1 MDKYAGSKIA
11 KTLYLKPRTNMKNY
25 EVDFSKQYGN
35 SKTRLLKLGSIIYFD
50 VLKTPHLNY
59 SRVG

>member
-1 MDKYAGSKIA
+1 VILLIMDKYAGSKIA

-35 SKTRLLKLGSIIYFD
+35 PKTRLKKLGSII
-50 VLKTPHLNY
+50 VRHAWRLTWW
-59 SRVG
+59 